1 MLLPNPARDY
11 FKIISSDNVLPIW
24 ITMTDAGGIVVLNKK
39 PDQSLI
45 NTSGF
50 TQGLFIFELRYKDEV
65 IRKKLV
71 VH

>member
-11 FKIISSDNVLPIW
+11 FKIISSDNVLPNW
-24 ITMTDAGGIVVLNKK
+24 ITMTDAGGIVVLNQK

-45 NTSGF
+45 NISGLK
-50 TQGLFIFELRYKDEV
+50 QGLFIVELRYKEEI
-65 IRKKLV
+65 IRRKLV